1 MAIKTDKK
9 NIEVNGRIRRPDWLK
24 VRLGSG
30 ETYTGVRKLVS
41 DEKLHTVCESARC
54 PNIGECWSRKT
65 ATFMILGDTCTRS
78 CRFCNIK
85 TGQPTHFDNEE
96 PKRVAEAVQK
106 LKLKHAVITSVT
118 RDDLNDG
125 GAAMFSETIQA
136 IRNASP
142 SCSIETLIP
151 DFKGDMDALQMVLDA
166 KPDILNHNIETV
178 ERLQRAVRVQATYSR
193 SLAVLQYSKEK
204 GMITKSGLMVGLG
217 ETKEEVI
224 QTMKDLRA
232 IDCDII
238 TIGQYMPP
246 TKEHYPLT
254 RFYTPDEFKDLKE
267 KAKELGFEY
276 VESGPFVRSSYHAE
290 KHANLA
296 S

>member
-9 NIEVNGRIRRPDWLK
+9 NIEMNGKIRRPDWLK

>member
-151 DFKGDMDALQMVLDA
+151 DFKGNMDALQMVLDA

>member
-151 DFKGDMDALQMVLDA
+151 DFKGNMDALQMVLDA

-217 ETKEEVI
+217 ETKKEVI

>member
-9 NIEVNGRIRRPDWLK
+9 NIEMNGKIRRPDWLK

-142 SCSIETLIP
+142 SCSIETLIS

>member
-9 NIEVNGRIRRPDWLK
+9 NIEMNGKIRRPDWLK

-151 DFKGDMDALQMVLDA
+151 DFKGNMDALQMVLDA